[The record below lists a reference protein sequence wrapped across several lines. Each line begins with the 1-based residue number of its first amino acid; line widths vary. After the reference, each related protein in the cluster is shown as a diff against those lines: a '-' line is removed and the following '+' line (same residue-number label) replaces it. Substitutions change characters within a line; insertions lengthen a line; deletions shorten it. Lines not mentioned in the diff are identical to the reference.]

1 MKVALRRPLPAEVA
15 AALTGA
21 QLRGKSARIL
31 SVITDA
37 RESSPGALF
46 CALPGERTDGH
57 LYIRQ
62 AAESGCS
69 AVLCRCCP
77 TEAENML
84 ACLCVPS
91 VEEALFKWAA
101 ALRAGYLHPVIA
113 VTGSM
118 GKTTQKEFLRTLLSP
133 LGPVFATP
141 GNHNSTLGVPLS
153 LLALDGKYKT
163 AVTELGMNHPGE
175 IGRLSRLV
183 RPHVGV
189 ITAIGSAHIGLL
201 GSREA
206 ICRAKCEITEGM
218 QGGPVWIPAR
228 ESLLARWDY
237 PHKITFG
244 TPETRPD
251 VAFSYSPCGDESD
264 FSLLLPSGEHLC
276 GRLPFADEPS
286 VLAALRGA
294 AIAHNMGVKAGDIV
308 QLLPRLQKPA
318 SRMEILRGGGILLL
332 NDAYNASPEAVRS
345 ALRFLS
351 ALRITGKRYA
361 ILGQMM
367 ELGRFSAR
375 LHREIGRE
383 AAACGLREV
392 WFVGED
398 AAAFVKGTTE
408 GGMPSFSVHV
418 TDQAIDPE
426 KTATDLARLLCPGDA
441 LLIKG
446 SHGTGLHRLA
456 QMILSKKE

>member
-1 MKVALRRPLPAEVA
+1 MKVVLKRPLPAEVVA
-15 AALTGA
+15 TLTGA
-21 QLRGKSARIL
+21 HLTGKCNRIL
-31 SVITDA
+31 SVVTDA
-37 RESSPGALF
+37 REAAPGALF

-62 AAESGCS
+62 AAENGCS
-69 AVLCRCCP
+69 AVLCQRCP
-77 TEAENML
+77 PEAEGSL

-101 ALRAGYLHPVIA
+101 ALRAGYTHPVIA

-153 LLALDGKYKT
+153 LLVLDGKYKT

-206 ICRAKCEITEGM
+206 ICRAKCEIAEGM
-218 QGGPVWIPAR
+218 QGGPVWIPAQ
-228 ESLLARWDY
+228 EPLLARWDY
-237 PHKITFG
+237 PQKITFG
-244 TPETRPD
+244 PPDTRPD
-251 VAFSYSPCGDESD
+251 YGFSYAPRGDESD
-264 FSLLLPSGEHLC
+264 FSLLLPSGERLC

-294 AIAHNMGVKAGDIV
+294 AIAHSMGVKAGDLI

-318 SRMEILRGGGILLL
+318 SRMEILRAGDILIL
-332 NDAYNASPEAVRS
+332 NDAYNASPEAARG
-345 ALRFLS
+345 ALRHL
-351 ALRITGKRYA
+351 AGLQIVGKRYA

-375 LHREIGRE
+375 LHREMGYE
-383 AAACGLREV
+383 AANSGLAGV
-392 WFVGED
+392 WFWGED
-398 AAAFVKGTTE
+398 ARSFAKGTAE
-408 GGMPSFSVHV
+408 GGMPSTAVHAV
-418 TDQAIDPE
+418 NEDIDPE
-426 KTATDLARLLCPGDA
+426 KTAADLVRLLRPGDA